1 MQVCR
6 KAVDLHIKDSTSVH
20 LDLPRVKLT
29 KLYEG
34 QEKLQEKLENTLK
47 EHEELKERTMKI
59 EEKLNY
65 TVHLL
70 STVMKT

>member
-1 MQVCR
+1 M
-6 KAVDLHIKDSTSVH
+6 HIKDSTSVH
-20 LDLPRVKLT
+20 LDLAHVKLT

-34 QEKLQEKLENTLK
+34 QEKLQEKLDNTLK
-47 EHEELKERTMKI
+47 KHEELKERTRKI

-65 TVHLL
+65 TVYLL